1 MRLAGHAP
9 SIDKNVASWPKPVPV
24 KDWMTQPVVTI
35 HPGASV
41 HEAVEVMKTRG
52 IRHLPVVE
60 YGGLVGIVTD
70 RDLRQ
75 MLFDPRIQ
83 ERIGRDADILVTRT
97 VRDVMTWGVIA
108 IGPQTGLRQAARLM
122 HEQKMGALPVV
133 DAGRLVGILTER
145 DLLRALEKFVP
156 EGETR
161 VTPLDAA
168 TTDALYEYGF
178 PKPAICGD
186 ESRSDT
192 QDPDQGVP
200 PRR

>member
-1 MRLAGHAP
+1 MGLAERVP

-24 KDWMTQPVVTI
+24 KEWMTQPVVST

-97 VRDVMTWGVIA
+97 VRDVMTWGVIT

-133 DAGRLVGILTER
+133 EAGRLIGILTER
-145 DLLRALEKFVP
+145 DLLRALAKLLP

-161 VTPLDAA
+161 VKPLDAA
-168 TTDALYEYGF
+168 TTQALYEYGF
-178 PKPAICGD
+178 PKPAISGD
-186 ESRSDT
+186 EAPSGT
-192 QDPDQGVP
+192 EDPDLLDRQ
-200 PRR
+200 

>member
-1 MRLAGHAP
+1 MGLAERVP

-24 KDWMTQPVVTI
+24 KEWMTQPVVTI

-97 VRDVMTWGVIA
+97 VRDVMTWGVIT

-133 DAGRLVGILTER
+133 EAGRLIGILTER
-145 DLLRALEKFVP
+145 DLLRALAKLLP

-161 VTPLDAA
+161 VKPLDAA
-168 TTDALYEYGF
+168 TTQALYEYGF
-178 PKPAICGD
+178 PKPAISGD
-186 ESRSDT
+186 EAPSGT
-192 QDPDQGVP
+192 EDPDLLDRQ
-200 PRR
+200 